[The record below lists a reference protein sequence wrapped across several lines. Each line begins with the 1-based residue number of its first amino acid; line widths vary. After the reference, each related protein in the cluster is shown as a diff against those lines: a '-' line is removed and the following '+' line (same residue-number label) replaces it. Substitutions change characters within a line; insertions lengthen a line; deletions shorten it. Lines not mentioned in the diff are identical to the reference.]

1 MTKKWSDVAASAA
14 FQSLSFDEQE
24 EARQQY
30 FAEVVAPQVGD
41 DVDNARMQFDADTA
55 IKRAPR
61 LATAPQPAPEQP
73 SFWGEVGNVLT
84 SAKDYVADTLKGK
97 PESVMDNYV
106 APKPATQTKIE
117 DLGAPVTD
125 AYYDKVRKSY
135 ASADSKTKL
144 EMEAQPNLTGQVAR
158 GLQAKTQATPEASKL
173 AEKRMAEAPT
183 IGEQAAEVRLVAGE
197 DRTIVETGGDLARDL
212 SIGMTQLFEAPANI
226 IAPDSEYAETL
237 RGVRQELQEGYSEK
251 LQARQELMRQKIA
264 EDEGFADKFVNT
276 LSSLVMNPSLAVS
289 EVVKQMPNLV
299 AMVGVAR
306 GGAVAGAG
314 AVKLAGRA
322 SPTLAIGEAISGG
335 ALAARGAQVG
345 ATAGGMG
352 SSVVLTAGDAAGNTY
367 EALTNP
373 DITPTSTW
381 RDNPDF
387 QRLVAGGMSEG
398 DAIKSVAKDKAQLA
412 GLIAAPLGV
421 LGFMGAEASIVSRGL
436 AGRAGTAMSGREFG
450 RVLGKELVTEQ
461 IEEGGTQVS
470 SNLMQ
475 RTVNPNVKLD
485 DGVAQAMATAAVAAG
500 GITTATN
507 AAPLMRN
514 FTPDDS
520 LSAEMGLSPIVVPTV
535 TRPRGDQ
542 DVGTDSDTGGMA
554 ADSGRPASIDLNGG
568 MEGTG
573 LPPLGE
579 RGGLGP
585 LPGGVDAG
593 AGQTQLAQPGPREQL
608 APLARVADRA
618 TDDDLLA
625 RVQGT
630 LAPAEDAASA
640 PAQPTTV
647 MMSRGGN
654 GYATQQD
661 ATVAM
666 QVGQKREPDMDWKI
680 EPIEGDRF
688 RVAAYARA
696 AEPALPSMPPPLP
709 ESALAAAEVRATP
722 AGEWAAF
729 TPDTGTLGIPRAEMP
744 QIKAEHRGAMV
755 NFLNARGVTHA
766 IEEVRAD
773 TLKPT
778 QAEFSTEKVA
788 KARDYT
794 GGDRSILISSDNHVL
809 DGHHQWLAKKEAG
822 EPVKVIRLNAPI
834 AELLTTV
841 KEFPSATLDN
851 STAQAAPQP
860 AGATNAAPT
869 AETTTAAPAPILP
882 PSGKP
887 FSTPKMAD
895 VYAKANKI
903 ADYQAV
909 EIKGGWAIQPATPA
923 APEMAAPAAQAAPIV
938 QASGEPFKTEKGAML
953 YAQQQGIEA
962 PVTVSYKGGFAIAP
976 QETTN
981 AGPDV
986 AAASPAVGSQTAAG
1000 TGLTQ
1005 GSPEISGASPV
1016 AINGGD
1022 QSQPVAGTT
1031 EVESAPV
1038 ARPAD
1043 LKLAIPAPAPVAA
1056 KALKALA
1063 RSGRGDAV
1071 VAAPATDAQYA
1082 ASAIGRILG
1091 RTVTFFTPV
1100 ANGSN
1105 PAPNAFMMPGQDANV
1120 YVATDAND
1128 APVSLVFHE
1137 AVHGLPP
1144 ALKRT
1149 LVRQLGTTFDQSK
1162 RGEFAKDFG
1171 YESEADAVVDEEIA
1185 AFITQAVSGRE
1196 DFLKQFQAKLKN
1208 QEFRAAMDV
1217 VLANLKTIVKK
1228 LTGSHSYGDAF
1239 VKKYVT
1245 DVQKAVDLVSTAM
1258 AGQANAQGEQ
1268 VSAVPATPAATRAA
1282 TPAPSAPVVTA
1293 RRNTSRERM
1302 ERENP
1307 FMAFLAEKGIALEER
1322 SDLGIEPGKN
1332 RMVPGYGPLFRRA
1345 GLRLDELAQM
1355 ANEAGFLTD
1364 MQMADDTDN
1373 AGVNQLS
1380 DMIQQALAGDTSV
1393 GKPAEDIGAAMDE
1406 QRDDDMIAEAQSMG
1420 IETEGKTSDE
1430 VYDLLMAAVNG
1441 RDQAN
1446 ADADYAAAMAELD
1459 ELNDAEFKRIE
1470 QESLRNL
1477 NEELQNEHRENEG
1490 RRRGTD
1496 ETAPGTAEES
1506 DRGTGGEAFE
1516 LEGETPAQARLRQ
1529 QIREKAARD
1538 ERDADARADATEK
1551 QDRLKRDIAARQ
1563 DASAEDFQLGQ
1574 SAEDGLSGKKPMFS
1588 AKQKFGDR
1596 DRSNIETAT
1605 RRMGKFVDA
1614 YTAGDVKDGDTQ
1626 LLGPTPAVLKALG
1639 APSLDMMIDGSTVN
1653 KILRGKHIMSMSPE
1667 ILKQIPDG
1675 IYDPLLVFDSSEDGR
1690 PGKLI
1695 LTEIKADNGAPV
1707 VVAIHMRKQSGRMV
1721 INEIASAYDY
1731 QNAHARLKSQADK
1744 LEYYRNEKS
1753 LKLSTTPSS
1762 LDWLDVVQKARG
1774 LGAIVITEADVVN
1787 EFGVQFSLREPS
1799 ARTIEVDGVRRPI
1812 ENSKGQ
1818 KVGANFKEQAA
1829 FWKWFG
1835 NSKVADP
1842 SGKPLV
1848 VYHGTYTDFSAFDR
1862 MHKESERKGLK
1873 LDTVGSWFTSDTTSA
1888 SKYGSTVMPAY
1899 LSMKNPLTF
1908 NGDGKQGGI
1917 KQFRAAVESEGGV
1930 EQFRAAARD
1939 EGHDGILIAGDRIDG
1954 LDGDVYIT
1962 FDPEQIKSATGNNGE
1977 FDADNADI
1985 RFSNRQ
1991 APITITP
1998 ANARRYQLAPET
2010 RTRAVRRNLQD
2021 YFLRVKEVQ
2030 EVVAS
2035 QGGTVDEQQDVYQAE
2050 TLSYGRMQEQIR
2062 DFKEKVVQPLLED
2075 VQKRGLS
2082 LSDLALYAYA
2092 LHAPERNA
2100 AMQKINPALPDG
2112 TGSGMTDDEATE
2124 ILAAAKAEGYEADL
2138 QALHVKL
2145 QAITKSTRDLLLR
2158 EGLVNQDQYDAWI
2171 GGYQN
2176 YVPLRGFVEEE
2187 TDEVEGR
2194 PVRGMSAGGK
2204 GFNIRGAESIKALGR
2219 TSMAGHVIENI
2230 VNDYERAVARAERN
2244 EVAKVLLNLVTT
2256 NPDASLWEIDTLRT
2270 TAAFSKKD
2278 QVVTYNQLIDKGED
2292 TISVKL
2298 AGKEVYIKIKDEI
2311 LLRAMKQAGKDDT
2324 GATTRILMKSL
2335 GWYTAFMRNVLT
2347 RYNPAFGAMNAV
2359 KDFGFGAVSALADL
2373 GPKGMALYSK
2383 NYMTSLGANF
2393 RAETGRENM
2402 NKAIDIQYQEF
2413 RASGATTGGWHM
2425 RDLQEMRKELSNLM
2439 VEFGA
2444 EPQTA
2449 AQKLIATRGL
2459 KQAYSGSKKIFRM
2472 LELVGALSENQARF
2486 AAYRAARELGKS
2498 PAAAGKVAKELTTNF
2513 NRKGEWGSA
2522 MNTSYLFFNAGVQG
2536 SAKMLGNLKSKKV
2549 QALMGGMVGL
2559 TTGLALM
2566 GAAVGGD
2573 DDDGEAFWDKIP
2585 QFEKERNLI
2594 IMLPPAEGLEG
2605 AERIGNKGRYL
2616 KIPVQYGLNV
2626 FTTLGYTL
2634 ADLARYA
2641 ANPLRGKSPGR
2652 AAINTVSSMATSFN
2666 PLGGAVDLSDPV
2678 SIGMAVAPSIADVG
2692 IQFGANVDGFG
2703 RPTSPKRSPFDKNPD
2718 SENFGPALAGTWEQ
2732 RLARWMNE
2740 KSGGDEAVSGAIDL
2754 APGTVRNLKK
2764 NMTGGTGDFISSVFV
2779 NIPTKMMSPEAE
2791 IGFRDMPVVKGFYGR
2806 VDDNIDMGLYYERRA
2821 EVLDA
2826 AEAAGR
2832 RAKMGIEFDYDEKS
2846 LGLQSLGEAAK
2857 QYTKAMTALKRAE
2870 MQLIEDV
2877 ETPKAQRDL
2886 EIKEIKKEQAAL
2898 ARDFNAAYMGMKR
2911 EVVAGGFK

>member
-1 MTKKWSDVAASAA
+1 MPKKWSDVAASAA
-14 FQSLSFDEQE
+14 FQSLSFEEQE

-30 FAEVVAPQVGD
+30 FSEVVAPQVGD
-41 DVDNARMQFDADTA
+41 DIDTARMQFDADTA
-55 IKRAPR
+55 IKRPAPR
-61 LATAPQPAPEQP
+61 PAVAPQPALEQP

-84 SAKDYVADTLKGK
+84 SAKDYVADTFKDK

-106 APKPATQTKIE
+106 APKPATSTKIE
-117 DLGAPVTD
+117 ELGAPVTD

-135 ASADSKTKL
+135 ASADSKTRL

-158 GLQAKTQATPEASKL
+158 GLQEKAQAMPEASKL
-173 AEKRMAEAPT
+173 AEKRMGEKFT
-183 IGEQAAEVRLVAGE
+183 IGEQADETRRVASQ
-197 DRTIVETGGDLARDL
+197 DRTIGETAGDLGRDI
-212 SIGMTQLFEAPANI
+212 SMGVMQLFEMPANI
-226 IAPDSEYAETL
+226 ISPDSEYAETL
-237 RGVRQELQEGYSEK
+237 RGVRRELQDENSEISK
-251 LQARQELMRQKIA
+251 ARQAIMYEKIA
-264 EDEGFADKFVNT
+264 NEDGFVDKYVTT
-276 LSSLVMNPSLAVS
+276 LSSLVMDPSLAVS
-289 EVVKQMPNLV
+289 EVVKQLPNLYAITRV
-299 AMVGVAR
+299 AKL
-306 GGAVAGAG
+306 GAMAGAG
-314 AVKLAGRA
+314 AVNLAGRA

-345 ATAGGMG
+345 ATAGGVG
-352 SSVVLTAGDAAGNTY
+352 SSVVLTAGDAAGSTY
-367 EALTNP
+367 EALTDPNV
-373 DITPTSTW
+373 TPTSTW

-387 QRLVAGGMSEG
+387 QRLVASGMSET

-412 GLIAAPLGV
+412 GLMAAPLGV

-436 AGRAGTAMSGREFG
+436 AGRAGTAITGKEFG
-450 RVLGKELVTEQ
+450 KVLGKELVTEQ
-461 IEEGGTQVS
+461 IEEGGTQLS
-470 SNLMQ
+470 SNIMQ

-485 DGVAQAMATAAVAAG
+485 EGVAQAMATAAVAAG
-500 GITTATN
+500 GITAATN
-507 AAPLMRN
+507 AAPLIRN
-514 FTPDDS
+514 FTPADS

-535 TRPRGDQ
+535 TRQGGQ
-542 DVGTDSDTGGMA
+542 DVSRDSNAPGLA
-554 ADSGRPASIDLNGG
+554 ADSGRPAGIDFNGSL
-568 MEGTG
+568 EGAG
-573 LPPLGE
+573 LPPLSE

-585 LPGGVDAG
+585 IPGGVNAAAG
-593 AGQTQLAQPGPREQL
+593 PAGLVQPGASEQPAPVTLPRL
-608 APLARVADRA
+608 ADRA
-618 TDDDLLA
+618 SDNDLLA
-625 RVQGT
+625 RVQGI
-630 LAPAEDAASA
+630 LPPVQDEIAAPAPAPV

-647 MMSRGGN
+647 MMSRAGT

-666 QVGQKREPDMDWKI
+666 QVGMKREPDMDWKI

-696 AEPALPSMPPPLP
+696 ADPVAAPVAPTPAAPTPTL
-709 ESALAAAEVRATP
+709 AEVPAMPARAEVAAPATP
-722 AGEWAAF
+722 TSEWAAF

-755 NFLNARGVTHA
+755 NFLNARGVTHTS
-766 IEEVRAD
+766 EEVQAD

-841 KEFPSATLDN
+841 KEFPSATLDE
-851 STAQAAPQP
+851 STAVP
-860 AGATNAAPT
+860 
-869 AETTTAAPAPILP
+869 APANVTPATPEPILP

-895 VYAKANKI
+895 VYARTNKI
-903 ADYQAV
+903 ADYEAV
-909 EIKGGWAIQPATPA
+909 QVDGGWAIQPATPTAPA
-923 APEMAAPAAQAAPIV
+923 AEITMPEMAAPAAQAAPIV

-953 YAQQQGIEA
+953 YAKQQGIPA
-962 PVTVSYKGGFAIAP
+962 PVTVAYKGGFAIAP

-981 AGPDV
+981 GTAGPAST
-986 AAASPAVGSQTAAG
+986 AAAGGLGGAGVSSAPLLDASDTGGTGSVDPRSARRTAQAAIDLQAGSGKTQPLQIGEPLPEDEAAIQEISNIFGSTFGAGKPIVAFSSDDPSAPNGLTIGRVAFVNTSTMQFDPKTGANVDTGAVDVSAPRTALHEFKHVVEQIAAAEARAGQTNTPAQQFTASIDSIFDDMTDDGKRAYIENFLHADELAGMDEVRRETRIQNLMNKPMTRSEMTADFLGNRAQDKEFWKLLAARDPKGFKGFVEKWLGIISNLTAKLRGSKTQGKKESARVDGYVRDLGKAKMVAMDALIAYRKGVGAAVADTALPTSERTKAPVEKEAALRAQLETARANAAARSSAVSLEVGATKNTVDNQNAQQEEIENGATGGKETAA
-1000 TGLTQ
+1000 
-1005 GSPEISGASPV
+1005 S
-1016 AINGGD
+1016 ND
-1022 QSQPVAGTT
+1022 DRD
-1031 EVESAPV
+1031 
-1038 ARPAD
+1038 RP
-1043 LKLAIPAPAPVAA
+1043 
-1056 KALKALA
+1056 
-1063 RSGRGDAV
+1063 
-1071 VAAPATDAQYA
+1071 
-1082 ASAIGRILG
+1082 ASAIRDRILAQPLQG
-1091 RTVTFFTPV
+1091 I
-1100 ANGSN
+1100 
-1105 PAPNAFMMPGQDANV
+1105 
-1120 YVATDAND
+1120 
-1128 APVSLVFHE
+1128 
-1137 AVHGLPP
+1137 
-1144 ALKRT
+1144 
-1149 LVRQLGTTFDQSK
+1149 
-1162 RGEFAKDFG
+1162 GEGNRDTA
-1171 YESEADAVVDEEIA
+1171 E
-1185 AFITQAVSGRE
+1185 
-1196 DFLKQFQAKLKN
+1196 
-1208 QEFRAAMDV
+1208 
-1217 VLANLKTIVKK
+1217 
-1228 LTGSHSYGDAF
+1228 
-1239 VKKYVT
+1239 
-1245 DVQKAVDLVSTAM
+1245 KAV
-1258 AGQANAQGEQ
+1258 G
-1268 VSAVPATPAATRAA
+1268 
-1282 TPAPSAPVVTA
+1282 
-1293 RRNTSRERM
+1293 
-1302 ERENP
+1302 
-1307 FMAFLAEKGIALEER
+1307 
-1322 SDLGIEPGKN
+1322 
-1332 RMVPGYGPLFRRA
+1332 
-1345 GLRLDELAQM
+1345 
-1355 ANEAGFLTD
+1355 
-1364 MQMADDTDN
+1364 
-1373 AGVNQLS
+1373 
-1380 DMIQQALAGDTSV
+1380 
-1393 GKPAEDIGAAMDE
+1393 
-1406 QRDDDMIAEAQSMG
+1406 
-1420 IETEGKTSDE
+1420 
-1430 VYDLLMAAVNG
+1430 
-1441 RDQAN
+1441 
-1446 ADADYAAAMAELD
+1446 
-1459 ELNDAEFKRIE
+1459 
-1470 QESLRNL
+1470 
-1477 NEELQNEHRENEG
+1477 
-1490 RRRGTD
+1490 
-1496 ETAPGTAEES
+1496 
-1506 DRGTGGEAFE
+1506 
-1516 LEGETPAQARLRQ
+1516 
-1529 QIREKAARD
+1529 
-1538 ERDADARADATEK
+1538 
-1551 QDRLKRDIAARQ
+1551 
-1563 DASAEDFQLGQ
+1563 
-1574 SAEDGLSGKKPMFS
+1574 
-1588 AKQKFGDR
+1588 
-1596 DRSNIETAT
+1596 
-1605 RRMGKFVDA
+1605 
-1614 YTAGDVKDGDTQ
+1614 DGD
-1626 LLGPTPAVLKALG
+1626 
-1639 APSLDMMIDGSTVN
+1639 I
-1653 KILRGKHIMSMSPE
+1653 
-1667 ILKQIPDG
+1667 
-1675 IYDPLLVFDSSEDGR
+1675 
-1690 PGKLI
+1690 
-1695 LTEIKADNGAPV
+1695 
-1707 VVAIHMRKQSGRMV
+1707 
-1721 INEIASAYDY
+1721 
-1731 QNAHARLKSQADK
+1731 
-1744 LEYYRNEKS
+1744 
-1753 LKLSTTPSS
+1753 
-1762 LDWLDVVQKARG
+1762 
-1774 LGAIVITEADVVN
+1774 
-1787 EFGVQFSLREPS
+1787 QFSLRDPRT
-1799 ARTIEVDGVRRPI
+1799 RTIEVDGVRRPI

-1829 FWKWFG
+1829 FWRWFG
-1835 NSKVADP
+1835 DSAVVD
-1842 SGKPLV
+1842 SQGRPLV
-1848 VYHGTYTDFSAFDR
+1848 VYHGTNGDISTFDLAR
-1862 MHKESERKGLK
+1862 AEESQAGQISGVPGFYFGISP
-1873 LDTVGSWFTSDTTSA
+1873 DTADRYA
-1888 SKYGSTVMPAY
+1888 SGESRNIMPSY
-1899 LSMKNPLTF
+1899 LSLKNPAELDYAQLIGGTYTREDLETQ
-1908 NGDGKQGGI
+1908 GYDGAIVNKRG
-1917 KQFRAAVESEGGV
+1917 KPWSY
-1930 EQFRAAARD
+1930 
-1939 EGHDGILIAGDRIDG
+1939 IAF
-1954 LDGDVYIT
+1954 Y
-1962 FDPEQIKSATGNNGE
+1962 PEQIKSTTGNAGT
-1977 FDADNADI
+1977 FDPENADI
-1985 RFSNRQ
+1985 RFSKREAPPVTIANDLGAAKNLPGYQAAKAGDSESAVDVALALVTEDLLAEIEQMAGDSNPIIQPVYAIESAGRNRIPLASAEVISVRLGLDVGQ
-1991 APITITP
+1991 EIVQSDSPKRTSMVGLERVFHRPAFNGSVEAGRSYILLDDTVTQGGTFAALEQHIVDGGSKVIGSIALTGKSYSSKLKLSNETLSKLRAAHGQVENEFRAETGYGFDELTESEARYLASYKPASAVRDRITSGRLSNGTAKDAPDDLGEVQLSRRQPPVIITP
-1998 ANARRYQLAPET
+1998 ANARHYQLAPET
-2010 RTRAVRRNLQD
+2010 RTRAARRNLQD

-2030 EVVAS
+2030 EVVAA
-2035 QGGTVDEQQDVYQAE
+2035 QGGTVNEQQDVYQAE

-2100 AMQKINPALPDG
+2100 AMQKINPKLPDG
-2112 TGSGMTDDEATE
+2112 TGSGMTDDEAAE

-2138 QALHVKL
+2138 KELHGKL
-2145 QAITKSTRDLLLR
+2145 LAITKSTRDLLLR
-2158 EGLVNQDQYDAWI
+2158 DGLITQDEYDAWT
-2171 GGYQN
+2171 GAYQN

-2194 PVRGMSAGGK
+2194 PVRGMKVGGK
-2204 GFNIRGAESIKALGR
+2204 GFNIRGAESVKALGR

-2244 EVAKVLLNLVTT
+2244 EVAKVFLNLVTT
-2256 NPDASLWEIDTLRT
+2256 NPDANLWEIDTLRT
-2270 TAAFSKKD
+2270 TASFSKKD

-2298 AGKEVYIKIKDEI
+2298 AGKEVYIKVKDEI

-2393 RAETGRENM
+2393 RAEIGRTDLS
-2402 NKAIDIQYQEF
+2402 KAIDRQYEEF